1 MMKRVLFMMACL
13 PLLALAA
20 CSSDDEPAAPDA
32 PENHD
37 ASEKVYSLN
46 KSEMADMV
54 EGRVWIIDY
63 ESEKC
68 YDGSEEID
76 GEYVFYGSGTRMA
89 FKISGDKTSFYYNM
103 LPDNWEGYC
112 ALSLFREEDG
122 FVYTSPSS
130 EYLQP
135 EMRIESVAG
144 DKLTISCYHGHI
156 TQYFP
161 DGTHGVNQNARA
173 VYECRMATPQEK
185 EFYESIQLSQVLPE
199 E

>member
-1 MMKRVLFMMACL
+1 MNMKRVLFVLACL

-20 CSSDDEPAAPDA
+20 CSSDDEPAAP
-32 PENHD
+32 E

-54 EGRVWIIDY
+54 EDRVWIIDY

-68 YDGSEEID
+68 FDGSEEID
-76 GEYVFYGSGTRMA
+76 GEYVSYGSGSRRA
-89 FKISGDKTSFYYNM
+89 FKISGDKISFYYNM

-112 ALSLFREEDG
+112 TLSLFREEDG
-122 FVYTSPSS
+122 FVYISPSS

-135 EMRIESVAG
+135 EMRIESVVG

-161 DGTHGVNQNARA
+161 DGTHSVNRDAYA
-173 VYECRMATPQEK
+173 TYECRLATPQEK
-185 EFYESIQLSQVLPE
+185 EFYETIQLLQVLPE